1 MRLTNFIRDA
11 FVAAAM
17 ADVPK
22 VDYVQQIRDLFN
34 KLYKAELKTLGLEK
48 ADLSRLRSMTVFAAG
63 ACVAANGLT
72 RTEAVEL
79 TEDPRF
85 TVLAENNKTQ
95 SEKLSALQTKLTGV
109 ANSVTTRKALIE
121 LLPEFEKYLPA
132 EEAKTKNLPAI
143 SNLVG
148 DFVRAGWPKNQKKG
162 AQATQATT

>member
-1 MRLTNFIRDA
+1 MRLTNFIRNA

-22 VDYVQQIRDLFN
+22 VDYEQEIRDLFN
-34 KLYKAELKTLGLEK
+34 KLYKAKLKTLGLDHTEP
-48 ADLSRLRSMTVFAAG
+48 ARLRNLGVSAG
-63 ACVAANGLT
+63 NEYVAANGLT
-72 RTEAVEL
+72 RSEADKL
-79 TEDPRF
+79 AEDPRF
-85 TVLAENNKTQ
+85 TVLAAEKSAQ
-95 SEKLSALQTKLTGV
+95 SQKLSALQIKLEGV
-109 ANSVTTRKALIE
+109 AMSVTTRKALIE